1 MTARQQ
7 VKIRSGVKPAKELDL
22 DTLAEKQGTLAE
34 VLAEICR
41 EHLNGDPLGRDLT
54 SQQVDIEL
62 RSGRPGE
69 VTEQAL
75 RLSDDWRTKVLPVLQ
90 ARENVEIGMA
100 HHVAGG

>member
-1 MTARQQ
+1 MTARQP
-7 VKIRSGVKPAKELDL
+7 VKIRSGVKPAKEVDL
-22 DTLAEKQGTLAE
+22 ETLAKKKGTLAD

-41 EHLNGDPLGRDLT
+41 EQLSGDPLGSDLT
-54 SQQVDIEL
+54 PQKVDVEL

-100 HHVAGG
+100 HHVTGG